1 MKAVL
6 CKEFGPVDRLVLED
20 VPSPVAGNG
29 QVVIKVAAAGV
40 NFPDALLVQGKYQL
54 RPAFP
59 FTPGGEV
66 AGTIKEVGE
75 GVAHVRPGDAVIGL
89 ATHGGFAEEALIDAA
104 AVIPLPPGVD
114 PAVAAALMVAYGT
127 TLHALQDR
135 AGLQPGETLLV
146 LGAAGGVGLAAVEMG
161 KLLGATVIAA
171 ASTDDKLEVCR
182 SRGADMMINY
192 AREDLKE
199 RVRALTE
206 GRGADVVYD
215 PVGGKYSEPALRSM
229 AWKGRFL
236 VIGFASGEIPQ
247 VALNLPLLKGYSIVG
262 VFWGDFVRR
271 EPARNRENIVRLLG
285 WVAAGKLAPLIS
297 ARYPLS
303 GAVDALNAL
312 LRREVTGK
320 IVLVP

>member
-6 CKEFGPVDRLVLED
+6 CKEFGPVERLVLED
-20 VPSPVAGNG
+20 VPSPVAGKG
-29 QVVIKVAAAGV
+29 QVVIRVAAAGV
-40 NFPDALLVQGKYQL
+40 NFPDTLLVQGKYQL

-59 FTPGGEV
+59 FSPGGEV

-75 GVAHVRPGDAVIGL
+75 GVVHVRPGDAVIGL
-89 ATHGGFAEEALIDAA
+89 AAHGGFAEEALVDAA
-104 AVIPLPPGVD
+104 AVIPLPAGID
-114 PAVAAALMVAYGT
+114 PAVAAALMVAHGT
-127 TLHALQDR
+127 ALHALKDR
-135 AGLQPGETLLV
+135 AALKAGETLLV
-146 LGAAGGVGLAAVEMG
+146 LGAAGGVGLAAVEIG
-161 KLLGATVIAA
+161 KLQGAKVIAA

-182 SRGADMMINY
+182 SRGADMVINY

-236 VIGFASGEIPQ
+236 VIGFAAGEIPQ

-262 VFWGDFVRR
+262 VFWGEFVRR
-271 EPARNRENIVRLLG
+271 EPARNRENILQLLD
-285 WVAAGKLAPLIS
+285 WVAAGKLAPLVS

-312 LRREVTGK
+312 LQRQVTGK
-320 IVLVP
+320 IVLLP